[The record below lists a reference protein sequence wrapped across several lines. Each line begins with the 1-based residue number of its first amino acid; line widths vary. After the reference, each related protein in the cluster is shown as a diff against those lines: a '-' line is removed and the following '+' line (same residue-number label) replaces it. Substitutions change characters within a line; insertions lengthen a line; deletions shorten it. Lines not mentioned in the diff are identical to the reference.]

1 MGNGSIWEVRSLRL
15 MLAINFLIL
24 SYLTVDNFFSRTY
37 QTWLENTLLFLFPT
51 VAVIYGVYLMLHLN
65 RTNYPI
71 HLLIVIITSHLTL
84 NGIFIGEEW
93 ATLQLSP
100 EERLGVGRAMDFSFN
115 SFYPIAICALFFQR
129 LWAVVLWLAL
139 SLFTPLKNVFLILSH
154 PLTYFTGDWPLL
166 LRDGYAISSWMLQGN
181 ITVSVFLLPCFWES
195 LFSTVMFCAQL
206 LVSRKQMRHWVV
218 TSHQISKMKSKMRI
232 QCLPIKSQKI
242 CRSQSCLL
250 TLYLSPKHLN

>member
-24 SYLTVDNFFSRTY
+24 SYLTVDNFFSRAY

-181 ITVSVFLLPCFWES
+181 ITVSVFFCCPASGHRFFQS
-195 LFSTVMFCAQL
+195 LCVA
-206 LVSRKQMRHWVV
+206 R
-218 TSHQISKMKSKMRI
+218 
-232 QCLPIKSQKI
+232 
-242 CRSQSCLL
+242 
-250 TLYLSPKHLN
+250 NA